1 MKDWNTRHRK
11 KELEK
16 ICKEAREKAEK
27 VKLGEERGKIE
38 VDPWKKI
45 RENKTAE
52 VRENDLYYRRLM
64 GLMLRNWGDTLYDWS
79 VANGSKKK

>member
-1 MKDWNTRHRK
+1 MKDWNTRYRK

-38 VDPWKKI
+38 VDPWRKI

-52 VRENDLYYRRLM
+52 VRKNDLYYRRLM

-79 VANGSKKK
+79 VTNGSKKK